1 MELIQFL
8 QQFDFP
14 PILFLMKGVTLLGN
28 FYTYPIYLII
38 SYFILN
44 RKDWLSFL
52 GIILGSWAVNEA
64 LKHGFHSRVHRKNF
78 ILFLS
83 PVPDFQADMPRWLW
97 WCGVGSASITIELCQ
112 PQLWFLWLDFRE
124 CIWGSTFRIKSWA
137 DGPLVL
143 WF

>member
-1 MELIQFL
+1 MELIHFL

-64 LKHGFHSRVHRKNF
+64 LKHGF
-78 ILFLS
+78 
-83 PVPDFQADMPRWLW
+83 
-97 WCGVGSASITIELCQ
+97 
-112 PQLWFLWLDFRE
+112 
-124 CIWGSTFRIKSWA
+124 
-137 DGPLVL
+137 
-143 WF
+143 